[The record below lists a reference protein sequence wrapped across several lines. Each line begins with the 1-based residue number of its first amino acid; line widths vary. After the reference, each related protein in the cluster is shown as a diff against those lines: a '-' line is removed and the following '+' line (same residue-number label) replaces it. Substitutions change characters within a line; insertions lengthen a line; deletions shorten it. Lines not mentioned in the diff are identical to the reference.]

1 MKDKIKYVILIGSII
16 ALGIISIK
24 MFLMLKEVDAEL
36 QQVAAEQQETV
47 DTNTESAELSPGL
60 YGGNMDFVKESFKP
74 YWEDLRNQI
83 EEYCITNNIDY
94 NELNCVSQELQYT
107 NDYNPYVIVEYS
119 KGRLVLLFDTHV
131 EPVELFISELDSDK

>member
-36 QQVAAEQQETV
+36 EQVATEQQETV
-47 DTNTESAELSPGL
+47 DTNTESEELSPGL
-60 YGGNMDFVKESFKP
+60 YGGNMEFIKESFMP
-74 YWEDLRNQI
+74 YWEDLRNQV
-83 EEYCITNNIDY
+83 EEYCTTNDIDY
-94 NELNCVSQELQYT
+94 NELNCTSQGLQYT

-119 KGRLVLLFDTHV
+119 KGRLMLLFDTHV

>member
-16 ALGIISIK
+16 TLGIISIK

-36 QQVAAEQQETV
+36 QQVATEQQETV
-47 DTNTESAELSPGL
+47 DAVNESTELSPGL
-60 YGGNMDFVKESFKP
+60 YGGNMNFVKESFKP

-83 EEYCITNNIDY
+83 EEYCITNDIDY
-94 NELNCVSQELQYT
+94 NELNCISQELQYT

-119 KGRLVLLFDTHV
+119 RGSLVLLFDTHV